1 MTKEQFDNQGF
12 SIKTQ
17 VKYKGEWYHISE
29 VDFEHREVILK
40 NGGLVEHY
48 NIEVIKDEAE

>member
-1 MTKEQFDNQGF
+1 MTKEQFDRQEF
-12 SIKTQ
+12 SITTQ
-17 VKYKGEWYHISE
+17 VKYRGEWYHISE
-29 VDFEHREVILK
+29 VDFEHRKVILK